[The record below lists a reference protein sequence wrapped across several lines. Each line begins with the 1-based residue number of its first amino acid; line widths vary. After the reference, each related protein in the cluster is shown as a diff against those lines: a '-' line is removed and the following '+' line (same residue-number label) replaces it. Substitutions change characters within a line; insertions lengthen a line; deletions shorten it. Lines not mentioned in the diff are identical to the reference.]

1 MLNKNDLQRLA
12 EIRLEDAVLLWHNK
26 KASSAYY
33 LAGYAVELA
42 LKACAA
48 KLFQDNAIP
57 DKNLVNALYTHSL
70 EQLMTT
76 SGLLPE
82 LKAAIKADS
91 EFGANWGIVTK
102 WNEASR
108 YEFWDPMAAA
118 SLIGAIIDKDHGVF
132 PWVKSHW

>member
-1 MLNKNDLQRLA
+1 MLTKNDLQRLA
-12 EIRLEDAVLLWHNK
+12 QIRLEDAILLLQNK

-48 KLFQDNAIP
+48 KLFQNNTIP

-70 EQLMTT
+70 ENLMAT

-82 LKAAIKADS
+82 LKTAIKNDPV
-91 EFGANWGIVTK
+91 FGANWGIVTK
-102 WNEASR
+102 WTESSR
-108 YEFWDPMAAA
+108 YEFWDTMAATT
-118 SLIGAIIDKDHGVF
+118 LIQAIINENHGVF
-132 PWVKSHW
+132 PWVKNHW